1 MSIIVAFVVVVDV
14 VVVVVVLIVILPNA
28 HFPWRQSFNYLTVY

>member
-1 MSIIVAFVVVVDV
+1 MSIIVAFVVVVD